1 MGASLKAIPEEIE
14 AEVLETD
21 HLREIPIGKMAIWW
35 FLASEIL
42 VFGGLITGFVLYQF
56 AHGGFAADAEHVKW
70 RFGAFNTLVLVT
82 SSMTMIMALASA
94 RAKNRSRTQLFLLLT
109 ILLGC
114 TFLCVKGFEYR
125 GELHEGFYPSSGTF
139 WSFYFGMTGLHAL
152 HMLAGIVINL
162 MLLIAVTRKLS
173 WEFLQRRIEYG
184 GLYWHFV
191 DVVWIFLFPLLYLT

>member
-1 MGASLKAIPEEIE
+1 MGVGVQNLAA
-14 AEVLETD
+14 VTDRD
-21 HLREIPIGKMAIWW
+21 HLREIPAGKMAVWI

-56 AHGGFAADAEHVKW
+56 AHGGFAADAAHVNW

-94 RAKNRSRTQLFLLLT
+94 RAGNRARVRTFLLLT
-109 ILLGC
+109 VLLGC
-114 TFLCVKGFEYR
+114 VFLCVKGFEYR
-125 GELHEGFYPSSGTF
+125 GEMREGFYPSSGMY

-162 MLLIAVTRKLS
+162 MLLIAASREVTT
-173 WEFLQRRIEYG
+173 EFLQRRIEYG

>member
-1 MGASLKAIPEEIE
+1 MGAGVPSIGAIP
-14 AEVLETD
+14 ETD
-21 HLREIPIGKMAIWW
+21 HLREIAAGKMAVWI

-56 AHGGFAADAEHVKW
+56 AHGGFVADAAHVNW

-94 RAKNRSRTQLFLLLT
+94 RANDRARVRMFLLLT
-109 ILLGC
+109 VLLGC

-125 GELHEGFYPSSGTF
+125 GEMREGFYPSSGMY

-152 HMLAGIVINL
+152 HMLGGIVINL
-162 MLLIAVTRKLS
+162 MLLIAASRDVT
-173 WEFLQRRIEYG
+173 WEFLRRRIEYG

>member
-1 MGASLKAIPEEIE
+1 MGLGVERIPVV
-14 AEVLETD
+14 AEMETD
-21 HLREIPIGKMAIWW
+21 HLREIPIGRMAIWW

-42 VFGGLITGFVLYQF
+42 VFGGLITSFVLFQF
-56 AHGGFAADAEHVKW
+56 AHGGFAADAAHVKW

-94 RAKNRSRTQLFLLLT
+94 RANNRSRTRLFLLLT

-114 TFLCVKGFEYR
+114 TFLGVKALEYR
-125 GELHEGFYPSSGTF
+125 GEFREGFFPSSGMF
-139 WSFYFGMTGLHAL
+139 WWFYFGMTGLHAL

-162 MLLIAVTRKLS
+162 MLLIAVSRDLP

>member
-1 MGASLKAIPEEIE
+1 MAAGAQSVSAI
-14 AEVLETD
+14 AETD
-21 HLREIPIGKMAIWW
+21 HLREIPAGKMAVWI

-56 AHGGFAADAEHVKW
+56 AHGGFAADAAHVKW

-94 RAKNRSRTQLFLLLT
+94 RADDRRRVRTYLFLT

-114 TFLCVKGFEYR
+114 LFLGVKGFEYR
-125 GELHEGFYPSSGTF
+125 GEFREGFYPSSGMF
-139 WSFYFGMTGLHAL
+139 WSFYFGMTGLHAM
-152 HMLAGIVINL
+152 HMMGGIVINL
-162 MLLIAVTRKLS
+162 MLLIAATRNVS
-173 WEFLQRRIEYG
+173 SEFLQRRIEYG

>member
-1 MGASLKAIPEEIE
+1 MSAGVERIPLV
-14 AEVLETD
+14 AEVVETD

-42 VFGGLITGFVLYQF
+42 VFGGLITAFVLYQF

-82 SSMTMIMALASA
+82 SSLTMIMALASV
-94 RAKNRSRTQLFLLLT
+94 RAHDRRRTQMFLLAT
-109 ILLGC
+109 ILLGL
-114 TFLCVKGFEYR
+114 TFLCVKGFEYS
-125 GELHEGFYPSSGTF
+125 GEFREGFYPSSGMF

-152 HMLAGIVINL
+152 HMFAGIVINV
-162 MLLIAVTRKLS
+162 MILIAVSRDLS